1 MLKLTISKAM
11 ESPEV
16 VEGDIRDLLR
26 EKLRSTYTYMKHDAI
41 EEYAEDCAHKASELF
56 KAQ

>member
-1 MLKLTISKAM
+1 M

-26 EKLRSTYTYMKHDAI
+26 AKLRSSYTYMKHDAI
-41 EEYAEDCAHKASELF
+41 EEYVEHCAHKASELF
-56 KAQ
+56 TGQ